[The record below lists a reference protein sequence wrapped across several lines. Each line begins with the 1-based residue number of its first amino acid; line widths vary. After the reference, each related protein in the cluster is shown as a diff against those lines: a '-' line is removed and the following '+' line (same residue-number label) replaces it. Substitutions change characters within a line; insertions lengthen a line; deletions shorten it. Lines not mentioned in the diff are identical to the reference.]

1 MVAKPGTASKER
13 RLTPLWIISLFV
25 GLTEAV
31 LAVAVTQTT
40 GGVQIALAAFVMI
53 FPLLIAAAFFTVLW
67 KRPWQFY
74 APSEYGA
81 VDPVSFVETL
91 AHAQFGR
98 VTTKT
103 SDLPQDVKII
113 GNPDQFVLLFKAAG
127 KSWKKSTKAM
137 AVDTGC
143 ILQVS
148 TEQLSSDGSVAVAEA
163 VTFVPGTIIG
173 DDDHGGGKR
182 LISRNSQP

>member
-31 LAVAVTQTT
+31 LAAAVTQTT
-40 GGVQIALAAFVMI
+40 GSVQIALAGFVMF
-53 FPLLIAAAFFTVLW
+53 FPLLIAAAFFAVLW
-67 KRPWQFY
+67 NRPWVFY

-81 VDPVSFVETL
+81 IDPALFVQTL

-103 SDLPQDVKII
+103 SDLSQDVKVI

-137 AVDTGC
+137 AVDMGC

-148 TEQLSSDGSVAVAEA
+148 TEQLSPDGSVAVAEA

-173 DDDHGGGKR
+173 DDDHAGGKR
-182 LISRNSQP
+182 LISRNSQQ